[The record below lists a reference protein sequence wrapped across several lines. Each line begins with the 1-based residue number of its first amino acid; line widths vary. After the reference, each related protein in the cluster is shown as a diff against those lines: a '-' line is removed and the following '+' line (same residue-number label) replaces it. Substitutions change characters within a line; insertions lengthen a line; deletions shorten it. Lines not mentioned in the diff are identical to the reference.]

1 MKKRGI
7 AAVVLAALVYAGFR
21 SVGPVPPLGP
31 LLDPAN
37 GAWALAAAV
46 NFPAVQTRDIPGLAK
61 PVRVVFDDRGVP
73 HIFAANELDAYRALG
88 FVVAR
93 DRLFQM
99 ETQTR
104 AAAGTLTEWAGER
117 LLEADREARS
127 LGLRWSAERKFAAYD
142 TTSAGYQALAAY
154 AQGVNA
160 WIRTMR
166 PRDLPVEYRLL
177 KKKPIEW
184 QPIHSLYFM
193 SRMAMTLGLND
204 ATMKRLRAQALV
216 GRNAAEALFPLNS
229 PIQEPIQPNGL
240 GAPRYDFGLLPP
252 PGSPD
257 SNVASAIM
265 VQEGLLASLLKSGRS
280 DGGTA
285 LGSNNW
291 AVSPARSSTGNAML
305 AGDPHLEL
313 TLPSIWYEMHLVVP
327 GKMDVAGVG
336 FPGIPGVVIGFN
348 RNVAWTFT
356 NTGSDVHD
364 FYSEVVDN
372 DSTPSRYRLDGQWKD
387 LDKRIEQYR
396 SPSGRVI
403 ATDTMYFTHR
413 GPMRKAAGK
422 WVSMRWT
429 AYEKSRE
436 PDNFLALASVTSADQ
451 WLDAM
456 HDYVVPTQ
464 NGLVADRSGNIAIRS
479 TGMYPV
485 RPGDGRGDVIRDGS
499 ATSSDWR
506 GALPLDRY
514 PFSRNPVQ
522 GFLASANQQPVDPAV
537 NAAYMGS
544 DWYSP
549 WRAMQINKLLR
560 STPKVTP
567 DDMRRFQT
575 DPGSARADAFVPVFL
590 AAAAREDSAG
600 RATPALRTAAALLAE
615 WDRRYVKTNRR
626 AVLFEKA
633 MEELGRRTWD
643 ELTEKP
649 ADTAGVAQYVF
660 PEGQLLLRLTTQP
673 ESPWWDDRG
682 TPARETRDA
691 IVASSLV
698 AAHGALVEEKGA
710 ATGDSWLWSNNRHAN
725 ISHLLRIPAFSSP
738 KVAVQGGPST
748 LNPSAGSGRAGAS
761 WRMVVELG
769 PEVRAWA
776 VYPGGQSGAPA
787 SPRYRD
793 RLSRWASGLLDPVL
807 FPRTAEEIDRKRVIS
822 TLNLNPVSP

>member
-1 MKKRGI
+1 LIRRGI
-7 AAVVLAALVYAGFR
+7 AAVILAALLYAGFR
-21 SVGPVPPLGP
+21 STGPVPPLGP

-37 GAWALAAAV
+37 GAWASAAAV
-46 NFPAVQTRDIPGLAK
+46 NFPAVQARDVPGLTQ

-73 HIFAANELDAYRALG
+73 HIFASNELDAYRALG
-88 FVVAR
+88 YVVAR

-117 LLEADREARS
+117 ALAADREARG
-127 LGLRWSAERKFAAYD
+127 LGLRWSAERKFASYD
-142 TTSAGYQALAAY
+142 TASAGYRAIAAY
-154 AQGVNA
+154 AEGVNA
-160 WIRTMR
+160 WIAAMR
-166 PRDLPVEYRLL
+166 PRDLPIEYRLL
-177 KKKPIEW
+177 NKQPMAW

-193 SRMAMTLGLND
+193 ARMSMTLGLND

-216 GRNAAEALFPLNS
+216 GREAAEALFPLNS
-229 PIQEPIQPNGL
+229 PIQEPIQPNDIG
-240 GAPRYDFGLLPP
+240 GPRYDFGALPA
-252 PGSPD
+252 PGNPD
-257 SNVASAIM
+257 TAVASAAAI
-265 VQEGLLASLLKSGRS
+265 QQGLLASLIKSGRS

-291 AVSPARSSTGNAML
+291 AVSPGRSSTGHAML

-327 GKMDVAGVG
+327 GRMDVAGVG

-364 FYSEVVDN
+364 FYTEEVDN
-372 DSTPSRYRLDGQWKD
+372 DAAPASYRIDGRWKD
-387 LDKRIEQYR
+387 LERRTEEYR
-396 SPSGRVI
+396 GPNGRVI

-413 GPMRKAAGK
+413 GPMRKTTGK

-429 AYEKSRE
+429 AYESSHE
-436 PDNFLALASVTSADQ
+436 PDNFLSLASTTSADQ
-451 WLDAM
+451 WMDAM
-456 HDYVVPTQ
+456 HDFVVPTQ

-485 RPGDGRGDVIRDGS
+485 RPGDGRGDVIRDGTTS
-499 ATSSDWR
+499 SSDWQ
-506 GALPLDRY
+506 GALPVSRY
-514 PFSRNPVQ
+514 PFSRNPAQ
-522 GFLASANQQPVDPAV
+522 GFLASANQQPVDPRV
-537 NAAYMGS
+537 NPSYMGS

-549 WRAMQINKLLR
+549 WRAMHINRLLR
-560 STPKVTP
+560 SKPKVTP

-600 RATPALRTAAALLAE
+600 RATPELRTAAALLAE

-633 MEELGRRTWD
+633 MEELARRTWD

-660 PEGQLLLRLTTQP
+660 PEGQQLLRLTIQP

-682 TPARETRDA
+682 TPARENRDA

-698 AAHGALVEEKGA
+698 AAHAALAKEKGDA
-710 ATGDSWLWSNNRHAN
+710 SSDDWLWSNNRHAN

-738 KVAVQGGPST
+738 KVSVQGGPST
-748 LNPSAGSGRAGAS
+748 LNPSAGAGRAGAS

-769 PEVRAWA
+769 PEIRAWA

-793 RLSRWASGLLDPVL
+793 RLPRWADGMLEPVL
-807 FPRTAEEIDRKRVIS
+807 FPRKIEDIDRRRVIS
-822 TLNLNPVSP
+822 TLTLNPAAQ